1 MTFRNFLSYV
11 LVPATTVLFILPQA
25 SNASIFKDISI
36 LESSNNTEL
45 RLLLVQASCVANDNL
60 SDTAEVYIGRCRKG
74 SIKSE
79 FPGELLQET
88 LKNIKAGSS
97 ANYKKAWKLLND
109 SRFAK

>member
-1 MTFRNFLSYV
+1 MIFRNFLSYFV
-11 LVPATTVLFILPQA
+11 VPATTVLFILPTA
-25 SNASIFKDISI
+25 SNASNFRDIST
-36 LESSNNTEL
+36 LDKSNITEL
-45 RLLLVQASCVANDNL
+45 RLLIVQASCVANDNL
-60 SDTAEVYIGRCRKG
+60 GDTAEVYIGRCRKG

-88 LKNIKAGSS
+88 LKNIKAGSA